1 MTNRAEEEIWV
12 FGDLRNERFFGWCL
26 NVLAKARELA
36 KPVSGKVV
44 MVLVSL
50 SSDAEPKN
58 ASTIQAFIPVAEAE
72 KMCIAHGADKVY
84 IFNIAGVSTPRVD
97 IYGRI
102 LADAV
107 LKRNPMLVL
116 FAITDFGRELASHA
130 AILSNAGLIADCL
143 DFRFENGAVVASS
156 PSWGGEIM
164 AEITFTDRH
173 KTGFATVLPHMHR
186 TAEVRGDPGVVERI
200 NVECP
205 DTTDGLKLLLSEIE
219 PAEHRKLEE
228 ANVIVVGG
236 AGLGS
241 MDGFALVRELATAMG
256 GEVGATRPPVLQHW
270 VEEEQLIGQT
280 GKTVRPGLLLSV
292 GTSGAV
298 QYTSGIREAETI
310 VAINRDPNSPI
321 FQLADIGVVTDAR
334 IFLPM
339 LTTKVKQTVMR
350 KMADVLCENKGGDS
364 EKGFGAKVC
373 KLRQDHGWS
382 VEDLAEK
389 TGQTPEFIERIENED
404 FSPPVSFLLGLSKA
418 MNIDPGTFLRKEE
431 KDIIRGQRSA
441 AFTRRTRNYS
451 YQTLTPG
458 AENDHLRAFMVTIE
472 AKQTHKPVEYKHE
485 GEEFIYVMEGE
496 LELILGGTRHHLKT
510 GESIHFNS
518 EISHKLKSISSQDTR
533 CLVTLYTV

>member
-1 MTNRAEEEIWV
+1 
-12 FGDLRNERFFGWCL
+12 
-26 NVLAKARELA
+26 
-36 KPVSGKVV
+36 
-44 MVLVSL
+44 
-50 SSDAEPKN
+50 
-58 ASTIQAFIPVAEAE
+58 
-72 KMCIAHGADKVY
+72 
-84 IFNIAGVSTPRVD
+84 
-97 IYGRI
+97 
-102 LADAV
+102 
-107 LKRNPMLVL
+107 
-116 FAITDFGRELASHA
+116 
-130 AILSNAGLIADCL
+130 
-143 DFRFENGAVVASS
+143 
-156 PSWGGEIM
+156 
-164 AEITFTDRH
+164 
-173 KTGFATVLPHMHR
+173 
-186 TAEVRGDPGVVERI
+186 
-200 NVECP
+200 
-205 DTTDGLKLLLSEIE
+205 
-219 PAEHRKLEE
+219 
-228 ANVIVVGG
+228 
-236 AGLGS
+236 
-241 MDGFALVRELATAMG
+241 
-256 GEVGATRPPVLQHW
+256 
-270 VEEEQLIGQT
+270 
-280 GKTVRPGLLLSV
+280 
-292 GTSGAV
+292 
-298 QYTSGIREAETI
+298 
-310 VAINRDPNSPI
+310 
-321 FQLADIGVVTDAR
+321 
-334 IFLPM
+334 
-339 LTTKVKQTVMR
+339 MR

-441 AFTRRTRNYS
+441 AFTRRTHNYS